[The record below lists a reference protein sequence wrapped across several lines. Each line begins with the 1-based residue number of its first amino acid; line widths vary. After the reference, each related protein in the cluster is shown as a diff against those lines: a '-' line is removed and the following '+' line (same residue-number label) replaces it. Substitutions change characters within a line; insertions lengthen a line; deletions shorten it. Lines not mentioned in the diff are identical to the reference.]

1 MAKQK
6 KITKQKKNIVRQG
19 KKGGG
24 KKTFKKVMV
33 DKGPKIKG
41 KNSPLFGSNSPHPL
55 KVTEPK
61 EESWRTHYYWFVF
74 KKRGTYNSPTFFIFK
89 YLLMV

>member
-19 KKGGG
+19 KKGGE

-55 KVTEPK
+55 KVSEPK
-61 EESWRTHYYWFVF
+61 VESWRNRY
-74 KKRGTYNSPTFFIFK
+74 
-89 YLLMV
+89 